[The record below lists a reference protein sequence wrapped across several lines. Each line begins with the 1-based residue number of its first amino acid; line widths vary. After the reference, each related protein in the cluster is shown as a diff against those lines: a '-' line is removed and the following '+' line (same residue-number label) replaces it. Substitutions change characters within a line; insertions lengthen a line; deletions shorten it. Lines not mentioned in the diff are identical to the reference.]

1 MVYYVIICGDI
12 FQFLEEISD
21 PSDKSR
27 DGEKRNGIKE
37 GVLTEYRLSSF
48 PGNIQFIRICLLL
61 MDVTE
66 AEGRY

>member
-48 PGNIQFIRICLLL
+48 PGKI
-61 MDVTE
+61 
-66 AEGRY
+66 